1 MAIVLIVLLITT
13 PNYRDTSFIIR
24 AISRNMEF
32 GLVALMMTFII
43 IAGMIDLSVTA
54 VMTLSA
60 TVAGLVFHEAGLHMF
75 WAILIGLLV
84 GLVLGM
90 INGLLV
96 AYAKIESIIVTIA
109 TLSLYRG
116 ISTIFIG
123 DHSLGGF
130 PEWFNRVDRIFAINI
145 GSIQIPI
152 TIVGFLVIA
161 IIMFLILKFT
171 STGRKVYALGTNET
185 VAKFSGLNVKKMRFL
200 MFCIS
205 GVFAA
210 AAGLLTVSRLLVAR
224 HDMALG
230 GELDIVTI
238 VVLGGTSIAG
248 GRGNII
254 GTLWGLLMVI
264 FVRTGL
270 SVAGIPVDQ
279 QLFIIGLILLL
290 AVAVPDIISI
300 VREKYLTRKVQ
311 RSLMED
317 IDIHKT

>member
-1 MAIVLIVLLITT
+1 
-13 PNYRDTSFIIR
+13 
-24 AISRNMEF
+24 
-32 GLVALMMTFII
+32 
-43 IAGMIDLSVTA
+43 
-54 VMTLSA
+54 
-60 TVAGLVFHEAGLHMF
+60 
-75 WAILIGLLV
+75 
-84 GLVLGM
+84 
-90 INGLLV
+90 
-96 AYAKIESIIVTIA
+96 
-109 TLSLYRG
+109 
-116 ISTIFIG
+116 
-123 DHSLGGF
+123 
-130 PEWFNRVDRIFAINI
+130 
-145 GSIQIPI
+145 
-152 TIVGFLVIA
+152 
-161 IIMFLILKFT
+161 
-171 STGRKVYALGTNET
+171 
-185 VAKFSGLNVKKMRFL
+185 
-200 MFCIS
+200 
-205 GVFAA
+205 
-210 AAGLLTVSRLLVAR
+210 
-224 HDMALG
+224 MALG